1 MRWSTYRGADGV
13 ERAAVWREDRL
24 YPTPDGADLVDLL
37 GDDGTRLRGAAAAAV
52 DGPGV
57 DPADVTLLPPVPR
70 PPSIRDFMAFEEH
83 VVTSFSAIG
92 MTVDPVWYEQPVFYF
107 TNPNNLRGCADD
119 VPMAPGSSDF
129 DYELEI
135 AAVIGREGAD
145 LTPEQAAG
153 AHRRVRAVLRLERP

>member
-1 MRWSTYRGADGV
+1 
-13 ERAAVWREDRL
+13 
-24 YPTPDGADLVDLL
+24 
-37 GDDGTRLRGAAAAAV
+37 
-52 DGPGV
+52 
-57 DPADVTLLPPVPR
+57 
-70 PPSIRDFMAFEEH
+70 MAFEEH

-92 MTVDPVWYEQPVFYF
+92 MTVDPVWYQQPVFSF

-145 LTPEQAAG
+145 LTPEQAVGHIAG
-153 AHRRVRAVLRLERP
+153 YVLFCDWSAATSRDPRCGSGWDPPRRRTPRRAAGRGC

>member
-1 MRWSTYRGADGV
+1 MRWSTYRLAGV
-13 ERAAVWREDRL
+13 ERAAVWQDDRL
-24 YPTPDGADLVDLL
+24 YPAPDGTGLLDLL
-37 GDDGTRLRGAAAAAV
+37 GDDGTRLREAAAVAV

-57 DPADVTLLPPVPR
+57 DPAAVTLLPPVPR

-92 MTVDPVWYEQPVFYF
+92 MTVDPVWYQQPVFSF

-129 DYELEI
+129 D
-135 AAVIGREGAD
+135 
-145 LTPEQAAG
+145 
-153 AHRRVRAVLRLERP
+153 